1 MFCWGAYD
9 IGSADQ
15 FLKRIPAI
23 DGNLLNE
30 VEGQV
35 EASGARATFGGP
47 IAGRPYKIYAV
58 YAGGKEVNSPS
69 FFLISIPAHLLRFI
83 LLT

>member
-9 IGSADQ
+9 IGSAEK
-15 FLKRIPAI
+15 FLKRIPTI
-23 DGNLLNE
+23 DGNLLND
-30 VEGQV
+30 VERQV

-58 YAGGKEVNSPS
+58 YAGGKEVNFPS